1 MEPLDLETEIAVRI
15 ALQPVRNQQHD
26 GTLTE
31 NAPRPVAVEIG
42 QRPGNPCSAG
52 PVLDICGDAAK
63 RRIGITVAHLAG
75 HVGQPGAEKK
85 TVDRA
90 ATLRQRMCETKEH
103 PRIALHR
110 TRNVADHD
118 KRPWSLARRFVKRDC
133 QPATAG
139 HLADRPSK
147 GHPSTAILRH
157 KSTRWAQRYRKSHPV
172 NRRLRLADLGGRHH
186 LEIHAAKLLVRG
198 RCHRHVDFDRFVI
211 LGSGASPAPVRAQ
224 RLVDTACRLRG
235 VIPVFRLAGQRRQ
248 QQVAHLLHQAG
259 VAPEDMKCLVEQLP
273 VLGPLDDAAGQGVV
287 DLIAFADIN
296 QADRLHT
303 IDNGCRPSRHTGTPH
318 RAHEQ
323 SDVVGKLPA
332 ANRPPGA
339 RRRKADDI
347 RPCARHPVLDPAIS
361 ACTSVRMRAASLPVM
376 RAMSS

>member
-1 MEPLDLETEIAVRI
+1 MEPLDLETQIAVRI

-172 NRRLRLADLGGRHH
+172 NRRLGLADLGGRHH
-186 LEIHAAKLLVRG
+186 LEIHASKLLVRG
-198 RCHRHVDFDRFVI
+198 RCHRHVDFDRFIVFG
-211 LGSGASPAPVRAQ
+211 LRGRLWPVRAK
-224 RLVDTACRLRG
+224 RLVDTACRLRLF
-235 VIPVFRLAGQRRQ
+235 VTVFRFARQCRQQKVAHFLHQTRIAPEYVECLIEQQPVFRTLQ
-248 QQVAHLLHQAG
+248 
-259 VAPEDMKCLVEQLP
+259 
-273 VLGPLDDAAGQGVV
+273 DAARQGVV
-287 DLIAFADIN
+287 ELVAVADVD
-296 QADRLHT
+296 QARGLHT
-303 IDNGCRPSRHTGTPH
+303 IENRRRTDRHSGPPQG
-318 RAHEQ
+318 ANEQ
-323 SDVVGKLPA
+323 RDVGSQFPA
-332 ANRPPGA
+332 ANRAAGS
-339 RRRKADDI
+339 RQRKTDNI
-347 RPCARHPVLDPAIS
+347 RTRTRHPALYPAIS
-361 ACTSVRMRAASLPVM
+361 A
-376 RAMSS
+376 

>member
-1 MEPLDLETEIAVRI
+1 MEPLDLETEIAVGI

-26 GTLTE
+26 GPLPE

-75 HVGQPGAEKK
+75 HVGQPRSKKK

-157 KSTRWAQRYRKSHPV
+157 KSTRRSQRYRKPHPV
-172 NRRLRLADLGGRHH
+172 DCRLRLTDFGGRHH
-186 LEIHAAKLLVRG
+186 LEIHISKLLVRR
-198 RCHRHVDFDRFVI
+198 RCHRHVDFDRFIVFG
-211 LGSGASPAPVRAQ
+211 LRGRLWPVRAQ
-224 RLVDTACRLRG
+224 CLIDTACRLWLL
-235 VIPVFRLAGQRRQ
+235 VPVFRFARKRRQ
-248 QQVAHLLHQAG
+248 QKVAHFLHQTRI
-259 VAPEDMKCLVEQLP
+259 APEYVECLIEQQP
-273 VLGPLDDAAGQGVV
+273 VFRTL
-287 DLIAFADIN
+287 
-296 QADRLHT
+296 
-303 IDNGCRPSRHTGTPH
+303 
-318 RAHEQ
+318 
-323 SDVVGKLPA
+323 
-332 ANRPPGA
+332 
-339 RRRKADDI
+339 
-347 RPCARHPVLDPAIS
+347 
-361 ACTSVRMRAASLPVM
+361 
-376 RAMSS
+376 